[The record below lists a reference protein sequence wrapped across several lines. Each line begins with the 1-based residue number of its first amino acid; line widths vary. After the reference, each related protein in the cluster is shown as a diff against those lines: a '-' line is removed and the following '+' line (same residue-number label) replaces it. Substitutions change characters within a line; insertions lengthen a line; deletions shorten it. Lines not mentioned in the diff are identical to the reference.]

1 MKHELR
7 NSHYSNKGKKML
19 CPICSNDLGNNLH
32 HDPHSH
38 IVNNNVKSYGVEY
51 VMHERYNTNVWDG
64 NSYVLRF
71 AGLVHLTFDRIE
83 QLLLLK

>member
-1 MKHELR
+1 
-7 NSHYSNKGKKML
+7 
-19 CPICSNDLGNNLH
+19 
-32 HDPHSH
+32 
-38 IVNNNVKSYGVEY
+38 VKSYGVEY